1 MLLHYLEKLKIQIFC
16 KYSADMEENA
26 NKLHFCRP
34 WLCYWSTNFN
44 IFGVQHSEFFAIL
57 VANKIFHVSVLLLV
71 YFCDKFEVSEIHTS
85 NNVEASVTY
94 AGYFVACYKVECYN
108 VAHIGNI
115 CCLYGHCCFDF
126 VATCVRSVETIVK
139 KYSEYYHVAHD
150 AWIGVSAENMDNDAI
165 LKLSLSAPV
174 IATIAKITESDDRLL
189 GRIGCDFNLVINF
202 SIWASLNFLNKSA
215 LFHL

>member
-1 MLLHYLEKLKIQIFC
+1 M
-16 KYSADMEENA
+16 
-26 NKLHFCRP
+26 
-34 WLCYWSTNFN
+34 
-44 IFGVQHSEFFAIL
+44 
-57 VANKIFHVSVLLLV
+57 
-71 YFCDKFEVSEIHTS
+71 
-85 NNVEASVTY
+85 
-94 AGYFVACYKVECYN
+94 
-108 VAHIGNI
+108 
-115 CCLYGHCCFDF
+115 
-126 VATCVRSVETIVK
+126 
-139 KYSEYYHVAHD
+139 AHD